1 MPKLRSFDPYLLESL
16 KDPLEARLYLSS
28 AFEEEDSRV
37 VAIALDHVLRARQYT
52 VAYIAKKAHLN
63 REHLYRVLS
72 GKVEPELKTLKALC
86 SLAGFSLTIQAQET
100 IN

>member
-52 VAYIAKKAHLN
+52 VAYIAKKPTSIEN
-63 REHLYRVLS
+63 TSTV
-72 GKVEPELKTLKALC
+72 
-86 SLAGFSLTIQAQET
+86 FSLEK
-100 IN
+100 